1 MAIIKSPLFKNI
13 TESEISEMTAA
24 GFLRAKKF
32 RKNSFI
38 YHVTD
43 IVHEIGIVAS
53 GQVTIEYIDLWGNK
67 AIMSNIT
74 PGHVFAETY
83 ALTGE
88 PLMVDAVASETSVIL
103 FLDMNKLMD
112 FQLDN
117 ERFKNR
123 QLENEQFNNEQLKN
137 AQSNNEQL
145 KNTQFKDTHFK
156 DTILNNLLHISIQ
169 KNLTLSNRIFCTS
182 PKTIRE
188 RLLIYLS
195 NESRKAGSQKF
206 VIPFDRQQ
214 LADYLNVDRSALSKE
229 LGKMRDEGLIEFRKN
244 VFHLLS
250 IC

>member
-1 MAIIKSPLFKNI
+1 MAIIKSPIFKDI

-24 GFLRAKKF
+24 GFLRARKF

-43 IVHEIGIVAS
+43 VVHEIGIVAS
-53 GQVTIEYIDLWGNK
+53 GMVTIEYIDLWGNK

-103 FLDMNKLMD
+103 FLDMNKLLNTH
-112 FQLDN
+112 LDN
-117 ERFKNR
+117 GQFKN
-123 QLENEQFNNEQLKN
+123 
-137 AQSNNEQL
+137 
-145 KNTQFKDTHFK
+145 THFK

-195 NESRKAGSQKF
+195 NESRKAGSQEF

-244 VFHLLS
+244 AFHLHS

>member
-1 MAIIKSPLFKNI
+1 MAIIKSPLFKDI

-24 GFLRAKKF
+24 GFLRTKKF

-103 FLDMNKLMD
+103 FLDINKLM
-112 FQLDN
+112 N
-117 ERFKNR
+117 S
-123 QLENEQFNNEQLKN
+123 QLENGHFDNVQLKN
-137 AQSNNEQL
+137 V
-145 KNTQFKDTHFK
+145 QFKDTHFK

-195 NESRKAGSQKF
+195 NESRKADSQEF

-244 VFHLLS
+244 AFHLLR

>member
-24 GFLRAKKF
+24 GFLRARKF

-103 FLDMNKLMD
+103 FLDMNKLIN
-112 FQLDN
+112 F
-117 ERFKNR
+117 
-123 QLENEQFNNEQLKN
+123 QFNNEQLKN

-145 KNTQFKDTHFK
+145 KNTQFKNTHFK

-195 NESRKAGSQKF
+195 NESRKAGSQEF

>member
-1 MAIIKSPLFKNI
+1 MALIKSPLFKDI

-43 IVHEIGIVAS
+43 VVHEIGIVAS

-103 FLDMNKLMD
+103 FLNIDKLMD
-112 FQLDN
+112 SHFENTQFD
-117 ERFKNR
+117 NR
-123 QLENEQFNNEQLKN
+123 QLNN
-137 AQSNNEQL
+137 AQF
-145 KNTQFKDTHFK
+145 KNTHFK

-195 NESRKAGSQKF
+195 NESRKAGSQEF
-206 VIPFDRQQ
+206 IIPFDRQQ

>member
-1 MAIIKSPLFKNI
+1 MAIIKSPLFKDI

-43 IVHEIGIVAS
+43 VVHEIGIVAS

-103 FLDMNKLMD
+103 FLDMDKLM
-112 FQLDN
+112 N
-117 ERFKNR
+117 S
-123 QLENEQFNNEQLKN
+123 QLENGHFDNVQPKT
-137 AQSNNEQL
+137 AQ
-145 KNTQFKDTHFK
+145 FK

-195 NESRKAGSQKF
+195 NESRKAGSQEF
-206 VIPFDRQQ
+206 IIPFDRQQ

>member
-1 MAIIKSPLFKNI
+1 MAIIKSPIFKDI
-13 TESEISEMTAA
+13 TESEISEMTTA
-24 GFLRAKKF
+24 GFLRARKF

-43 IVHEIGIVAS
+43 IVHEIGIVVS

-74 PGHVFAETY
+74 PGNVFAETY

-103 FLDMNKLMD
+103 FLDMNKLMNSQ
-112 FQLDN
+112 F
-117 ERFKNR
+117 
-123 QLENEQFNNEQLKN
+123 ENM
-137 AQSNNEQL
+137 
-145 KNTQFKDTHFK
+145 H
-156 DTILNNLLHISIQ
+156 
-169 KNLTLSNRIFCTS
+169 C
-182 PKTIRE
+182 
-188 RLLIYLS
+188 
-195 NESRKAGSQKF
+195 NESRKAGSQEF

-244 VFHLLS
+244 AFHLHS

>member
-1 MAIIKSPLFKNI
+1 MAIIKSPIFKDI

-24 GFLRAKKF
+24 GFLRARKF

-43 IVHEIGIVAS
+43 VVHEIGIVAS

-103 FLDMNKLMD
+103 FLDMSKLLD
-112 FQLDN
+112 TPLDN
-117 ERFKNR
+117 GQFKN
-123 QLENEQFNNEQLKN
+123 
-137 AQSNNEQL
+137 
-145 KNTQFKDTHFK
+145 THFK

-195 NESRKAGSQKF
+195 NESRKAGSQEF

-244 VFHLLS
+244 AFHLLS
-250 IC
+250 IY

>member
-1 MAIIKSPLFKNI
+1 MAIIKSPIFKDI
-13 TESEISEMTAA
+13 TESEISEMTTA
-24 GFLRAKKF
+24 GFLRARKF
-32 RKNSFI
+32 HKNSFI

-43 IVHEIGIVAS
+43 SVHEIGIVAS

-67 AIMSNIT
+67 AIMSNIS

-88 PLMVDAVASETSVIL
+88 PLMVDAVASETS
-103 FLDMNKLMD
+103 
-112 FQLDN
+112 
-117 ERFKNR
+117 
-123 QLENEQFNNEQLKN
+123 
-137 AQSNNEQL
+137 
-145 KNTQFKDTHFK
+145 
-156 DTILNNLLHISIQ
+156 LNNLLHISIQ

-195 NESRKAGSQKF
+195 NESRKAGSQEF

-244 VFHLLS
+244 AFHLHS

>member
-1 MAIIKSPLFKNI
+1 MAIIKSPIFKDI

-24 GFLRAKKF
+24 GFLRARKF

-43 IVHEIGIVAS
+43 SVHEIGIVAS

-103 FLDMNKLMD
+103 FLDMDKLMNSQ
-112 FQLDN
+112 F
-117 ERFKNR
+117 
-123 QLENEQFNNEQLKN
+123 EN
-137 AQSNNEQL
+137 
-145 KNTQFKDTHFK
+145 THCK

-188 RLLIYLS
+188 RLLIYPVSYTHLTLPTIRLLIYLS
-195 NESRKAGSQKF
+195 NESRKAGSQEF

-244 VFHLLS
+244 AFHLHS

>member
-1 MAIIKSPLFKNI
+1 MAIIKSPIFKDI
-13 TESEISEMTAA
+13 TESEISVMTAS
-24 GFLRAKKF
+24 GFLRARKF

-43 IVHEIGIVAS
+43 SVHEIGIVAS

-103 FLDMNKLMD
+103 FLDMDKLMNSQ
-112 FQLDN
+112 F
-117 ERFKNR
+117 
-123 QLENEQFNNEQLKN
+123 EN
-137 AQSNNEQL
+137 
-145 KNTQFKDTHFK
+145 THCK

-169 KNLTLSNRIFCTS
+169 KISPVYRIFCTS

-195 NESRKAGSQKF
+195 NESRKAGSQEF

-244 VFHLLS
+244 AFCLHS

>member
-1 MAIIKSPLFKNI
+1 MAIIKSPIFKDI

-24 GFLRAKKF
+24 GFLRARKF

-43 IVHEIGIVAS
+43 SVHEIGIVAS

-103 FLDMNKLMD
+103 FLDMDKLMNSQ
-112 FQLDN
+112 F
-117 ERFKNR
+117 
-123 QLENEQFNNEQLKN
+123 EN
-137 AQSNNEQL
+137 
-145 KNTQFKDTHFK
+145 THCK

-195 NESRKAGSQKF
+195 NESGIRNSIRPPAAC
-206 VIPFDRQQ
+206 R
-214 LADYLNVDRSALSKE
+214 LS
-229 LGKMRDEGLIEFRKN
+229 
-244 VFHLLS
+244 
-250 IC
+250 

>member
-1 MAIIKSPLFKNI
+1 MAIIKSPIFKDI

-24 GFLRAKKF
+24 GFLRARKF

-43 IVHEIGIVAS
+43 SVHEIVAS

-74 PGHVFAETY
+74 PGNVFAETY

-103 FLDMNKLMD
+103 FLDMNKLMNSQ
-112 FQLDN
+112 F
-117 ERFKNR
+117 
-123 QLENEQFNNEQLKN
+123 ENM
-137 AQSNNEQL
+137 
-145 KNTQFKDTHFK
+145 HCK

-195 NESRKAGSQKF
+195 NESRKAGSQT
-206 VIPFDRQQ
+206 VT
-214 LADYLNVDRSALSKE
+214 ST
-229 LGKMRDEGLIEFRKN
+229 FR
-244 VFHLLS
+244 
-250 IC
+250 

>member
-1 MAIIKSPLFKNI
+1 MAIIKSPIFKDI

-24 GFLRAKKF
+24 GFLRARKF

-43 IVHEIGIVAS
+43 SVHEIGIVAS

-67 AIMSNIT
+67 AIMSNIS
-74 PGHVFAETY
+74 PGHVVAETY

-103 FLDMNKLMD
+103 FLDIDKLMNSQ
-112 FQLDN
+112 F
-117 ERFKNR
+117 
-123 QLENEQFNNEQLKN
+123 EN
-137 AQSNNEQL
+137 
-145 KNTQFKDTHFK
+145 THCK

-195 NESRKAGSQKF
+195 NESRKAGSQEF

-244 VFHLLS
+244 AFHLHS

>member
-1 MAIIKSPLFKNI
+1 MAIIKSPIFKDI

-24 GFLRAKKF
+24 GFLRARKF

-43 IVHEIGIVAS
+43 SVHEIGIVAS
-53 GQVTIEYIDLWGNK
+53 GQVIQLNIQICGGNK

-74 PGHVFAETY
+74 SGHVFAETY

-103 FLDMNKLMD
+103 FLDMDKLMNSQ
-112 FQLDN
+112 F
-117 ERFKNR
+117 
-123 QLENEQFNNEQLKN
+123 EN
-137 AQSNNEQL
+137 
-145 KNTQFKDTHFK
+145 THCK

-195 NESRKAGSQKF
+195 NESRKG
-206 VIPFDRQQ
+206 
-214 LADYLNVDRSALSKE
+214 LAVRNS
-229 LGKMRDEGLIEFRKN
+229 
-244 VFHLLS
+244 
-250 IC
+250 

>member
-1 MAIIKSPLFKNI
+1 MAIIKSPIFKDI

-24 GFLRAKKF
+24 GFLRARKF

-74 PGHVFAETY
+74 PGHVY
-83 ALTGE
+83 
-88 PLMVDAVASETSVIL
+88 AVASETSVIL
-103 FLDMNKLMD
+103 FLDMDKLMSSQ
-112 FQLDN
+112 F
-117 ERFKNR
+117 
-123 QLENEQFNNEQLKN
+123 EN
-137 AQSNNEQL
+137 
-145 KNTQFKDTHFK
+145 THCK

-195 NESRKAGSQKF
+195 NESRKAGSQEF

-244 VFHLLS
+244 AFHLHS

>member
-1 MAIIKSPLFKNI
+1 MLPLPGYSFSDGHSFFNAGSNYR
-13 TESEISEMTAA
+13 TACEISEMTTA
-24 GFLRAKKF
+24 GFLRARKF
-32 RKNSFI
+32 HKNSFI

-43 IVHEIGIVAS
+43 SVHEIGIVAS

-67 AIMSNIT
+67 AIMSNIST
-74 PGHVFAETY
+74 GHVFAETY

-103 FLDMNKLMD
+103 FLDIDKLMSSQ
-112 FQLDN
+112 F
-117 ERFKNR
+117 
-123 QLENEQFNNEQLKN
+123 EN
-137 AQSNNEQL
+137 
-145 KNTQFKDTHFK
+145 THCK

-195 NESRKAGSQKF
+195 NESRKAGSQEF

-214 LADYLNVDRSALSKE
+214 LADCLSMELSALSHE
-229 LGKMRDEGLIEFRKN
+229 LSKMKKEGLLDYHKNSFVLKDIE
-244 VFHLLS
+244 
-250 IC
+250 

>member
-13 TESEISEMTAA
+13 TDSEISEMTAA
-24 GFLRAKKF
+24 GFLRARKF

-43 IVHEIGIVAS
+43 VVHEIGIVAS

-103 FLDMNKLMD
+103 FLDMNKLM
-112 FQLDN
+112 N
-117 ERFKNR
+117 S
-123 QLENEQFNNEQLKN
+123 QLENEQFDNGQLKN
-137 AQSNNEQL
+137 AR
-145 KNTQFKDTHFK
+145 FKDTHFK

-195 NESRKAGSQKF
+195 NESRKAGSQEF

-229 LGKMRDEGLIEFRKN
+229 LGKMRDEGLVEFRKN
-244 VFHLLS
+244 AFHLLS

>member
-1 MAIIKSPLFKNI
+1 MAIIKSPIFKDI

-24 GFLRAKKF
+24 GFLRARKF

-103 FLDMNKLMD
+103 FLDMNKLMNSQ
-112 FQLDN
+112 FDN
-117 ERFKNR
+117 
-123 QLENEQFNNEQLKN
+123 
-137 AQSNNEQL
+137 
-145 KNTQFKDTHFK
+145 THCK

-195 NESRKAGSQKF
+195 NESRKAGSQEF

-229 LGKMRDEGLIEFRKN
+229 LGKMRDEGLIAFRKN
-244 VFHLLS
+244 VFHMHS

>member
-1 MAIIKSPLFKNI
+1 MAIIKSPIFKDI

-24 GFLRAKKF
+24 GFLRARKF

-43 IVHEIGIVAS
+43 SVHEIGIVAS

-67 AIMSNIT
+67 AIMSYIS

-103 FLDMNKLMD
+103 FLDIDKLMSSQ
-112 FQLDN
+112 F
-117 ERFKNR
+117 
-123 QLENEQFNNEQLKN
+123 EN
-137 AQSNNEQL
+137 
-145 KNTQFKDTHFK
+145 THCK

-182 PKTIRE
+182 PKT
-188 RLLIYLS
+188 
-195 NESRKAGSQKF
+195 NPRKASYISVQ
-206 VIPFDRQQ
+206 
-214 LADYLNVDRSALSKE
+214 
-229 LGKMRDEGLIEFRKN
+229 
-244 VFHLLS
+244 
-250 IC
+250 

>member
-1 MAIIKSPLFKNI
+1 MAIIKSPIFKDI

-24 GFLRAKKF
+24 GFLRARKF

-103 FLDMNKLMD
+103 FLDMNKLLD
-112 FQLDN
+112 THLDN
-117 ERFKNR
+117 GQFKN
-123 QLENEQFNNEQLKN
+123 
-137 AQSNNEQL
+137 
-145 KNTQFKDTHFK
+145 THFK

-195 NESRKAGSQKF
+195 NESRKADSQEF

-244 VFHLLS
+244 AFHLHS

>member
-1 MAIIKSPLFKNI
+1 MAIIKSPIFKDI

-24 GFLRAKKF
+24 GFLRARKF

-67 AIMSNIT
+67 AIMSNIV

-103 FLDMNKLMD
+103 FLDMNKLLD
-112 FQLDN
+112 THLDN
-117 ERFKNR
+117 RQFKN
-123 QLENEQFNNEQLKN
+123 
-137 AQSNNEQL
+137 
-145 KNTQFKDTHFK
+145 THFK

-195 NESRKAGSQKF
+195 NESRKAGSQEF

-229 LGKMRDEGLIEFRKN
+229 LGKMRDEGIIESRKN
-244 VFHLLS
+244 AFHLHS

>member
-1 MAIIKSPLFKNI
+1 MAIIKSPIFKDIN
-13 TESEISEMTAA
+13 EYEISEMTAA
-24 GFLRAKKF
+24 GFLRARKF

-43 IVHEIGIVAS
+43 SVHEIGIVAS

-83 ALTGE
+83 
-88 PLMVDAVASETSVIL
+88 VIL
-103 FLDMNKLMD
+103 FLDMDKLMSSQ
-112 FQLDN
+112 F
-117 ERFKNR
+117 
-123 QLENEQFNNEQLKN
+123 EN
-137 AQSNNEQL
+137 
-145 KNTQFKDTHFK
+145 THCK

-195 NESRKAGSQKF
+195 NESRKAGSQEF

-244 VFHLLS
+244 AFHLHS